1 MTRVQKFLIG
11 LSTSLFLIMG
21 SFALMAPVHA
31 QSFAPGVPTGALD
44 QAANETTIGGGEEDQ
59 IFNTI
64 GNIVNVLLGLLG
76 IIFFLLTLWAGF
88 IWMTAQGDSGKVEKA
103 RTMLVQGVIGIIIIL
118 SAFAI
123 SNFAIGQLLTAS
135 QA

>member
-31 QSFAPGVPTGALD
+31 QFSPGSPTGALD
-44 QAANETTIGGGEEDQ
+44 QAANETTIGGGDDDQ

-123 SNFAIGQLLTAS
+123 SNFAISQLLTAS

>member
-21 SFALMAPVHA
+21 SFALMAPVNA
-31 QSFAPGVPTGALD
+31 QFSPGSPTGALD
-44 QAANETTIGGGEEDQ
+44 QAANETTIGGGDDDQ

-88 IWMTAQGDSGKVEKA
+88 IWMTAQGDAGKVEKA

-123 SNFAIGQLLTAS
+123 SNFAISQLLTAS